1 MKSPLLLSTLTLACA
16 ALTGCSSLGQSYQ
29 APTPA
34 QLQVPAQWHVALE
47 QASAVRAQAWW
58 TALADPA
65 LNQLVEKALEQHPTV
80 AAAQASLSLARAA
93 QGQTLAQGHPQ
104 VNATQQVQRVK
115 QGLEPVALASTS
127 LNFAWEVDLFG
138 AVAQA
143 RSAAQARVEEQ
154 QAALADA
161 HVSLSAAV
169 VEVYASYR
177 QCLGSVAL
185 TQQDLAAREAVAQ
198 LTGLK
203 AEAGFVAPYLAA
215 RAQAT
220 AAEGRS
226 ALADAQA
233 QCQRSRHLL
242 RQLSG
247 LNLTELEALLGTQ
260 TDIPQPSRLDV
271 SLPEQV
277 LASRPDLLKAERAL
291 AAAAADVGLAQAN
304 RYPRL
309 QLNAGLGYQ
318 ASNTGPG
325 TLSLGLWSIGPSLSL
340 PLWDGGS
347 RRAQAEQA
355 QARYELAR
363 AQYRQA
369 VALAMQEVDDAL
381 SRYAA
386 AVERLAHARQAETL
400 HQQSF
405 QAMDARYRE
414 GVASLLELEDARR
427 SLLAAQ
433 QSYCTLRLEQLKAW
447 TALHRATGGGFL
459 NSAF

>member
-1 MKSPLLLSTLTLACA
+1 MKSPLVLSVLTLVCA
-16 ALTGCSSLGQSYQ
+16 ALTGCNSLGPPYE

-34 QLQVPAQWHVALE
+34 QLPMPAQWHTSLQ
-47 QASAVRAQAWW
+47 QAGAVRSQAWW
-58 TALADPA
+58 EALADPI
-65 LNQLVEKALEQHPTV
+65 LNQLVVKALEQHPTV
-80 AAAQASLSLARAA
+80 AAAQASLSLAWAA
-93 QGQTLAQGHPQ
+93 QGQTLAQGYPQ
-104 VNATQQVQRVK
+104 VNAAQQAQRAK
-115 QGLEPVALASTS
+115 QGQVPVALASTS

-143 RSAAQARVEEQ
+143 QAGAQARVEQQ
-154 QAALADA
+154 QAALADVHMA
-161 HVSLSAAV
+161 LSAAV
-169 VEVYASYR
+169 VDAYASYR

-185 TQQDLAAREAVAQ
+185 TQQDLAARESVSR

-203 AEAGFVAPYLAA
+203 ADAGFVAPYLAA

-226 ALADAQA
+226 ALAEAQA

-247 LNLTELEALLGTQ
+247 LSLDELEAVLGAQ
-260 TDIPQPSRLDV
+260 TDIPRPSQLSV
-271 SLPEQV
+271 NLPEQV
-277 LASRPDLLKAERAL
+277 LTSRPDLIKAERAL

-318 ASNTGPG
+318 TSSAGTG

-355 QARYELAR
+355 QARYELAL

-369 VALAMQEVDDAL
+369 VAVAMQEVDDTL

-386 AVERLAHARQAETL
+386 AVERLEHARQAEAL
-400 HQQSF
+400 HVQSF

-433 QSYCTLRLEQLKAW
+433 QSYRHLRLEQLKAW
-447 TALHRATGGGFL
+447 TAMHRATGGGFL
-459 NSAF
+459 NSAS

>member
-1 MKSPLLLSTLTLACA
+1 MKSPLLLSVFALACT
-16 ALTGCSSLGQSYQ
+16 ALSGCASLTTPYQ
-29 APTPA
+29 APIPK
-34 QLQVPAQWHVALE
+34 QLHVPAQWHVALE
-47 QASAVRAQAWW
+47 QASAVRSQDWW

-65 LNQLVEKALEQHPTV
+65 LNQLVEKALQQHPTV
-80 AAAQASLSLARAA
+80 AAAQASLSLARAV
-93 QGQTLAQGHPQ
+93 QGQTQAQGHPQ
-104 VNATQQVQRVK
+104 VSATQQVQRAK
-115 QGLEPVALASTS
+115 QGSEPVALATTA

-143 RSAAQARVEEQ
+143 QAGGQARVEQ
-154 QAALADA
+154 QEAALADA
-161 HVSLSAAV
+161 HMALSAAV
-169 VEVYASYR
+169 VDAYAGYR

-185 TQQDLAAREAVAQ
+185 TQQDLKAREAVAQ

-203 AEAGFVAPYLAA
+203 AEVGFVAPYLAA

-226 ALADAQA
+226 ALAEAQA
-233 QCQRSRHLL
+233 QCQRQRHLL

-247 LNLTELEALLGTQ
+247 WSLSELEALLGPQ
-260 TDIPQPSRLDV
+260 SEIPQPAQLDV

-325 TLSLGLWSIGPSLSL
+325 TLALSLWSIGPTLSL

-355 QARYELAR
+355 QARYELAL

-369 VALAMQEVDDAL
+369 VAVAMQEVDDAL

-386 AVERLAHARQAETL
+386 AVERLAHARQAEAL
-400 HQQSF
+400 HQQSV

-427 SLLAAQ
+427 GLLTAQ
-433 QSYCTLRLEQLKAW
+433 QSHRNLHLEQLKAW
-447 TALHRATGGGFL
+447 TALHRATGGGVL
-459 NSAF
+459 TSAA